1 MKNLKLL
8 SKPIRILYDRFV
20 KNNPNAL
27 AIALVE
33 ELIKENLKL
42 KQQLELK
49 DLLLKNT
56 MKNLLKTVD

>member
-42 KQQLELK
+42 KRDSISNKMEKIDKLNK
-49 DLLLKNT
+49 GDK
-56 MKNLLKTVD
+56 